1 MLRWF
6 SILIVALALVAAGCG
21 GGDEEAGGD
30 TTATVT
36 ETTDTTGTDT
46 TTDETTETTDTDDGT
61 TGVPSADCI
70 QAATA
75 FSGLA
80 AASAGVAG
88 VDPGDSLETFE
99 GFADSAP
106 EEIQDD
112 ILVLAKGYAAY
123 LEVWTKLGV
132 KQGEQLS
139 NDQIAE
145 LAKASEAFNTSEFQ
159 AASTSWDTWV
169 AENCQS

>member
-1 MLRWF
+1 VLRWL
-6 SILIVALALVAAGCG
+6 SILLVALALVVAGCG
-21 GGDEEAGGD
+21 GGDDEAAGD

-36 ETTDTTGTDT
+36 ETATEETTTEETTTGEDT
-46 TTDETTETTDTDDGT
+46 SGATSGL
-61 TGVPSADCI
+61 PSADCL

-75 FSGLA
+75 FSALA
-80 AASAGVAG
+80 AAAAGVAG
-88 VDPGDSLETFE
+88 ADPDESLKSFE
-99 GFADSAP
+99 AYADSAP

-112 ILVLAKGYAAY
+112 ILVLARGYAAY

-145 LAKASEAFNTSEFQ
+145 LAKASEAFNTPEFQ
-159 AASTSWDTWV
+159 AASTSWDTWS
-169 AENCQS
+169 AENCQN